1 MTTARTLALRHMG
14 VHVVEKMCRVTIH
27 MPVGDTGLEHV
38 LPAYAKVYVQLK
50 L

>member
-14 VHVVEKMCRVTIH
+14 VHVVEKMCRVTSH
-27 MPVGDTGLEHV
+27 MPVGIGLEHV